1 MPNAENINVV
11 LVSRRPEAWRACTEE
26 LRAGGCGLSEV
37 ADLEACKA
45 RLRADPP
52 RLILL
57 DPAPGEDVRRSV
69 MDVLM
74 IDARTH
80 TAVAST
86 LDPEAFHEAMEGPG
100 HPGLPAPDARRGG
113 CPPSAPP
120 SGGSLSGLSVSL
132 NRGPGAFSRPVAS

>member
-69 MDVLM
+69 MELLM
-74 IDARTH
+74 ID
-80 TAVAST
+80 VAST
-86 LDPEAFHEAMEGPG
+86 LDPEAFHEAMEGLGILDCLPLTPG
-100 HPGLPAPDARRGG
+100 AEDARRLLRLL
-113 CPPSAPP
+113 AE
-120 SGGSLSGLSVSL
+120 V
-132 NRGPGAFSRPVAS
+132 

>member
-11 LVSRRPEAWRACTEE
+11 LVSRRPEAWRACTQE

-57 DPAPGEDVRRSV
+57 DPAPDEDVRRSV
-69 MDVLM
+69 MELLM

-80 TAVAST
+80 TAVASA
-86 LDPEAFHEAMEGPG
+86 LDPEAFHEAMEGLG
-100 HPGLPAPDARRGG
+100 ILDCLP
-113 CPPSAPP
+113 
-120 SGGSLSGLSVSL
+120 LT
-132 NRGPGAFSRPVAS
+132 PGAEDAHRLLRLLAEV

>member
-1 MPNAENINVV
+1 MNVV

-57 DPAPGEDVRRSV
+57 DPAPDEDVRRSV
-69 MDVLM
+69 MELLM

-86 LDPEAFHEAMEGPG
+86 LDPEAFHEAMEGLGILDCLPLTPG
-100 HPGLPAPDARRGG
+100 AEDARRLLRLL
-113 CPPSAPP
+113 AE
-120 SGGSLSGLSVSL
+120 V
-132 NRGPGAFSRPVAS
+132 